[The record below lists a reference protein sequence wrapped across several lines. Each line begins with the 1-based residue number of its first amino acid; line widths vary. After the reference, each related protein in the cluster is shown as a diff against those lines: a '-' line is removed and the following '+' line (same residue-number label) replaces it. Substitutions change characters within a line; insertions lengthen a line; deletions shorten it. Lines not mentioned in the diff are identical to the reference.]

1 MSSTAFV
8 LILLSVVLHVGW
20 NFLCKAN
27 KHPTLAFYFVANLL
41 AAILLIP
48 FLFVAKLTWSQ
59 LDWRFWLAV
68 FFSDF
73 FEAIYSI
80 GLFKAY
86 GKNDISLV
94 YPMARAL
101 PVLMIPVVTLTFGL
115 GNMPNATALVGIAI
129 VAVGCI
135 IMPQNKI
142 SDLSGRMLFSAA
154 MLPILTAAIGTT
166 GYTIM
171 DNIAT
176 AKALAISNSPRIV
189 TLGAYLCIIQ
199 FGIALFI
206 LVYMLVASKERW
218 QDIQENLRTPGAY
231 LCGIFSFSAYF
242 LVLGAM
248 GFVTNVSYLQ
258 AFRQMSLPL
267 GVFAG
272 VWLLKERLTTPKII
286 GTIMVVVGLILTVI

>member
-1 MSSTAFV
+1 MTSTAFI

-27 KHPTLAFYFVANLL
+27 KHPTLAFYFIANLL
-41 AAILLIP
+41 AALVLIP
-48 FLFVAKLTWSQ
+48 FLFLAKLDWSR

-68 FFSDF
+68 LFSDF

-86 GKNDISLV
+86 SKNDISLV

-101 PVLMIPVVTLTFGL
+101 PVLMIPLVTLGFGI
-115 GNMPNATALVGIAI
+115 GSVPGATALVGIAI

-135 IMPQNKI
+135 IMPQSRI
-142 SDLSGRMLFSAA
+142 SDMNWRMLLSAA

-176 AKALAISNSPRIV
+176 AKAVAISGSSRII
-189 TLGAYLCIIQ
+189 TLGAYQCVIQ

-206 LVYMLVASKERW
+206 LIYMLAASKEGW
-218 QDIQENLRTPGAY
+218 QDIKANLRTPGAY
-231 LCGIFSFSAYF
+231 LCGIFSFLAYF
-242 LVLGAM
+242 LVLDAM
-248 GFVTNVSYLQ
+248 GFVSNVSYLQ

-286 GTIMVVVGLILTVI
+286 GTIMVVVGLVLTVI